1 MESFREF
8 KDRLDEISLSQIG
21 KGTFGRAP
29 SISTQSAD
37 ALETVLQGFMELLAI
52 KPAKVFMWLKANSN
66 DPRMHAIDDNT
77 FNDPAFKSRVRQAA
91 RKVQQSLAKAEP
103 EPEPSATEF

>member
-21 KGTFGRAP
+21 KGTFGRTP

-37 ALETVLQGFMELLAI
+37 ALETVLQGFMELLAF
-52 KPAKVFMWLKANSN
+52 KPAKVFMFLKTNSN
-66 DPRMHAIDDNT
+66 DPKIHAIDPET
-77 FNDPAFKSRVRQAA
+77 FNDPALKSRVRQAS
-91 RKVQQSLAKAEP
+91 RKVAQGLAKTETEP
-103 EPEPSATEF
+103 PTTEF